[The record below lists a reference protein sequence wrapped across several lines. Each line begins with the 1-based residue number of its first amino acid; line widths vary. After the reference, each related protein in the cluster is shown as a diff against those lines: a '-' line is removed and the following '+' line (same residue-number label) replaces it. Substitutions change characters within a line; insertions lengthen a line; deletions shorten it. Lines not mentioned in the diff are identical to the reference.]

1 MISRGPRKLTW
12 IFTLIKK
19 NININNEKYIHLQ
32 VNKDYY
38 ILFMYFMF
46 IDIVYQ
52 LYEKLNL
59 CNNFSGQMNAII
71 TASVSMMVDGIG
83 L

>member
-1 MISRGPRKLTW
+1 
-12 IFTLIKK
+12 
-19 NININNEKYIHLQ
+19 
-32 VNKDYY
+32 
-38 ILFMYFMF
+38 MYFMF